1 MSLDLA
7 QNIRRH
13 GFKRLL
19 LAVSGGLD
27 SICLAHYF
35 ICNKE
40 ALGIEWLGIAHVHH
54 GLRVGTA
61 DRDAAFVGAFA
72 RKYNIPFFLKKL
84 DGEALKAAGGSL
96 EENARD
102 ARYKALVEIALDPS
116 PRKGDHGSLRAEALV
131 TKETPLH
138 SAQDDT
144 FHTAHPT
151 PHTPY
156 LKGSE
161 ATDPIP
167 HTPHL
172 KAAEGCDLTPHP
184 SLVIVTAHH
193 AGDQA
198 ETMYMRLRRGT
209 TLAGLR
215 GIQEFRVLSNSQGV
229 AGGQHLGACSLV
241 RMATKVGLASEAPL
255 EGVMED
261 RATGCNQGESSPT
274 PRIINHP
281 SFHTPHSTLHIPHLI
296 YRPFLSVT
304 RQELL
309 AYARENSLEWVEDES
324 NADVNFAR
332 NRIRHEMLPR
342 LEREC
347 PGATAQLCR
356 IAALADRSYGKV
368 MEACEGVFGKTILNG
383 KEIPAC
389 AGMTREGAG
398 MTNPEPRASNLV
410 PRASITLD
418 KKKLRKVL
426 LAHENT
432 DLSEM
437 FRLWLSEKG
446 LRFPIGFFYGPK
458 EPACV
463 KIPHHAVYRRRAIV
477 KIGQSVQICEFGSPE
492 EAENFV
498 SCGKKNK
505 GL

>member
-1 MSLDLA
+1 MYDSIADS
-7 QNIRRH
+7 IRRH

-35 ICNKE
+35 ICNKA
-40 ALGIEWLGIAHVHH
+40 ALCIEWLGIAHVHH

-61 DRDAAFVGAFA
+61 DRDAAFVEAFA
-72 RKYNIPFFLKKL
+72 RKYNVPFFLKKL
-84 DGEALKAAGGSL
+84 DGETLKAAEGSL

-102 ARYKALVEIALDPS
+102 ARYKALEEIFNETEDP
-116 PRKGDHGSLRAEALV
+116 RLRGDDN
-131 TKETPLH
+131 K
-138 SAQDDT
+138 D
-144 FHTAHPT
+144 
-151 PHTPY
+151 
-156 LKGSE
+156 
-161 ATDPIP
+161 
-167 HTPHL
+167 
-172 KAAEGCDLTPHP
+172 
-184 SLVIVTAHH
+184 VIVTAHH

-198 ETMYMRLRRGT
+198 ETMYMRLHRGT

-215 GIQEFRVLSNSQGV
+215 GIQEFRVLSNSQGD

-261 RATGCNQGESSPT
+261 RATGCNQGETSPT
-274 PRIINHP
+274 SRL
-281 SFHTPHSTLHIPHLI
+281 F
-296 YRPFLSVT
+296 RPLLSIT
-304 RQELL
+304 REELL
-309 AYARENSLEWVEDES
+309 AYARENNLEWVEDES

-332 NRIRHEMLPR
+332 NKVRHEMLPR

-347 PGATAQLCR
+347 PGASAQLCR
-356 IAALADRSYGKV
+356 IAALADRDYGKV
-368 MEACEGVFGKTILNG
+368 MEACEGVFGPCLR
-383 KEIPAC
+383 EDDIP
-389 AGMTREGAG
+389 R
-398 MTNPEPRASNLV
+398 V
-410 PRASITLD
+410 SITLD
-418 KKKLRKVL
+418 KKKLRMVL

-446 LRFPIGFFYGPK
+446 LRFPIGFFYCPK

-477 KIGQSVQICEFGSPE
+477 KIGQSVRICEFDSPE
-492 EAENFV
+492 EAEIFV

>member
-1 MSLDLA
+1 MYDSITDS
-7 QNIRRH
+7 IRRH

-35 ICNKE
+35 ICNKTT
-40 ALGIEWLGIAHVHH
+40 LGIEWLGIAHVHH

-61 DRDAAFVGAFA
+61 DRDAAFVEAFA
-72 RKYNIPFFLKKL
+72 RKYNVPFFLKKL
-84 DGEALKAAGGSL
+84 DGEALKSAEGSL

-102 ARYKALVEIALDPS
+102 ARYKALIEIAEKNVTLEAPS
-116 PRKGDHGSLRAEALV
+116 AYTTLGTKSLSGSYPLCGDRVHGSYRSRSSL
-131 TKETPLH
+131 
-138 SAQDDT
+138 QDDISNSELR
-144 FHTAHPT
+144 T
-151 PHTPY
+151 PN
-156 LKGSE
+156 SE
-161 ATDPIP
+161 F
-167 HTPHL
+167 
-172 KAAEGCDLTPHP
+172 
-184 SLVIVTAHH
+184 VIVTAHH

-215 GIQEFRVLSNSQGV
+215 GIQEVRVLSNSQGV
-229 AGGQHLGACSLV
+229 A
-241 RMATKVGLASEAPL
+241 GLASEAPL

-261 RATGCNQGESSPT
+261 RATGCNQGETSPT
-274 PRIINHP
+274 QDDK
-281 SFHTPHSTLHIPHLI
+281 SFVFRLSSFVFL

-304 RQELL
+304 RQKLL
-309 AYARENSLEWVEDES
+309 AYARENNLEWEEDES

-342 LEREC
+342 LEHEC
-347 PGATAQLCR
+347 PGAAAQLCR
-356 IAALADRSYGKV
+356 IAALADRAYGKV
-368 MEACEGVFGKTILNG
+368 MEV
-383 KEIPAC
+383 C
-389 AGMTREGAG
+389 AGMFGTCLR
-398 MTNPEPRASNLV
+398 V
-410 PRASITLD
+410 DDIPRASITLD

-426 LAHENT
+426 LAHKNT

>member
-1 MSLDLA
+1 MSLDLT

-61 DRDAAFVGAFA
+61 DRDAAFVETFA
-72 RKYNIPFFLKKL
+72 RKYDVPFFLKQL
-84 DGEALKAAGGSL
+84 DGAALKAAGGSL

-102 ARYKALVEIALDPS
+102 ARYKALIEIAEKNVTLEAPS
-116 PRKGDHGSLRAEALV
+116 AYTTLGTKSLSGSYPLCGDRVHGSYRSRSSL
-131 TKETPLH
+131 
-138 SAQDDT
+138 QDDISNSELR
-144 FHTAHPT
+144 T
-151 PHTPY
+151 PN
-156 LKGSE
+156 SE
-161 ATDPIP
+161 F
-167 HTPHL
+167 
-172 KAAEGCDLTPHP
+172 
-184 SLVIVTAHH
+184 VIVTAHH

-215 GIQEFRVLSNSQGV
+215 GIQEFRILSNSQGD
-229 AGGQHLGACSLV
+229 A
-241 RMATKVGLASEAPL
+241 
-255 EGVMED
+255 
-261 RATGCNQGESSPT
+261 SPT

-281 SFHTPHSTLHIPHLI
+281 SFYTPHSTLHIPHLI

-309 AYARENSLEWVEDES
+309 AYARENNLEWEEDES

-342 LEREC
+342 LEHEC
-347 PGATAQLCR
+347 PGAAAQLCR
-356 IAALADRSYGKV
+356 IAALADRAYGKV
-368 MEACEGVFGKTILNG
+368 MEV
-383 KEIPAC
+383 C
-389 AGMTREGAG
+389 AGMFGTCLR
-398 MTNPEPRASNLV
+398 V
-410 PRASITLD
+410 DDIPRASIILD

-477 KIGQSVQICEFGSPE
+477 KIGQSVRICEFGSPE
-492 EAENFV
+492 EAEIFV

>member
-1 MSLDLA
+1 MSFDLT

-40 ALGIEWLGIAHVHH
+40 AFGIEWLGIAHVHH

-61 DRDAAFVGAFA
+61 DRDAAFVESFA
-72 RKYNIPFFLKKL
+72 RKYNVPFFLKKL
-84 DGEALKAAGGSL
+84 DGEALKSAEGSL

-102 ARYKALVEIALDPS
+102 ARYKALEEIFNETEDSRL
-116 PRKGDHGSLRAEALV
+116 RGDDN
-131 TKETPLH
+131 K
-138 SAQDDT
+138 D
-144 FHTAHPT
+144 
-151 PHTPY
+151 
-156 LKGSE
+156 
-161 ATDPIP
+161 
-167 HTPHL
+167 
-172 KAAEGCDLTPHP
+172 
-184 SLVIVTAHH
+184 VIVTAHH

-198 ETMYMRLRRGT
+198 ETMYMRLHRGT
-209 TLAGLR
+209 TLSGLR
-215 GIQEFRVLSNSQGV
+215 GIQEFRILSNSQGV
-229 AGGQHLGACSLV
+229 A
-241 RMATKVGLASEAPL
+241 GLASEAPL

-261 RATGCNQGESSPT
+261 RATGCNQGETSPT
-274 PRIINHP
+274 SRL
-281 SFHTPHSTLHIPHLI
+281 F
-296 YRPFLSVT
+296 RPFLSVT
-304 RQELL
+304 REELL
-309 AYARENSLEWVEDES
+309 AYARENNLEWVEDES

-356 IAALADRSYGKV
+356 IAALADRAYGKV
-368 MEACEGVFGKTILNG
+368 MEVCEGLFGTCLR
-383 KEIPAC
+383 EDDIPH
-389 AGMTREGAG
+389 
-398 MTNPEPRASNLV
+398 V
-410 PRASITLD
+410 SIILD
-418 KKKLRKVL
+418 KKKFRKVL

-446 LRFPIGFFYGPK
+446 LRFPIGFFYDPK

-477 KIGQSVQICEFGSPE
+477 KIGQSVRICEFDSPE
-492 EAENFV
+492 EAEIFV

>member
-1 MSLDLA
+1 M
-7 QNIRRH
+7 QNIH
-13 GFKRLL
+13 HLGFKRLL

-27 SICLAHYF
+27 SVCLAHYF
-35 ICNKE
+35 ICNK
-40 ALGIEWLGIAHVHH
+40 AAFGIEWLGIAHVHH
-54 GLRVGTA
+54 GLRIGTA
-61 DRDAAFVGAFA
+61 DRDAAFVEAFA
-72 RKYNIPFFLKKL
+72 RKYNVPFFLKQL
-84 DGEALKAAGGSL
+84 DGETLKAAEGSL

-102 ARYKALVEIALDPS
+102 ARYKALEEIFNETEDP
-116 PRKGDHGSLRAEALV
+116 RLRGDDN
-131 TKETPLH
+131 K
-138 SAQDDT
+138 D
-144 FHTAHPT
+144 
-151 PHTPY
+151 
-156 LKGSE
+156 
-161 ATDPIP
+161 
-167 HTPHL
+167 
-172 KAAEGCDLTPHP
+172 
-184 SLVIVTAHH
+184 VIVTAHH

-198 ETMYMRLRRGT
+198 ETMFMRLRRGT

-229 AGGQHLGACSLV
+229 AG
-241 RMATKVGLASEAPL
+241 LASEAPL

-261 RATGCNQGESSPT
+261 RATGCNQGETSPT
-274 PRIINHP
+274 QDDK
-281 SFHTPHSTLHIPHLI
+281 SFVFRLSSFVFL

-309 AYARENSLEWVEDES
+309 AYARENNLEWVEDES

-332 NRIRHEMLPR
+332 NRVRHEMLPR

-347 PGATAQLCR
+347 PGAAAQLCR
-356 IAALADRSYGKV
+356 IAALADRVYGKV
-368 MEACEGVFGKTILNG
+368 MEVCEGVFGTCLR
-383 KEIPAC
+383 EDDIP
-389 AGMTREGAG
+389 R
-398 MTNPEPRASNLV
+398 V
-410 PRASITLD
+410 SITLD

-446 LRFPIGFFYGPK
+446 LRFPIGFFYDPK

-477 KIGQSVQICEFGSPE
+477 KIGQSVRICEFGSPE
-492 EAENFV
+492 EAEIFV

>member
-1 MSLDLA
+1 MYDSIADS
-7 QNIRRH
+7 IRRH

-35 ICNKE
+35 ICNKA
-40 ALGIEWLGIAHVHH
+40 ALCIEWLGIAHVHH

-61 DRDAAFVGAFA
+61 DRDAAFVEAFA
-72 RKYNIPFFLKKL
+72 KTHNVPFFLKKL
-84 DGEALKAAGGSL
+84 DGEALKAAEGSL

-102 ARYKALVEIALDPS
+102 ARYKALEEIFNETEDP
-116 PRKGDHGSLRAEALV
+116 RLRGDDN
-131 TKETPLH
+131 K
-138 SAQDDT
+138 D
-144 FHTAHPT
+144 
-151 PHTPY
+151 
-156 LKGSE
+156 
-161 ATDPIP
+161 
-167 HTPHL
+167 
-172 KAAEGCDLTPHP
+172 
-184 SLVIVTAHH
+184 VIVTAHH

-198 ETMYMRLRRGT
+198 ETMYMRLHRGT

-215 GIQEFRVLSNSQGV
+215 GIQEFRVLSNSQGD

-241 RMATKVGLASEAPL
+241 RMATKVGLASEATL

-261 RATGCNQGESSPT
+261 RATGCNQGETSPT
-274 PRIINHP
+274 SRL
-281 SFHTPHSTLHIPHLI
+281 F
-296 YRPFLSVT
+296 RPFLSIT
-304 RQELL
+304 REELL
-309 AYARENSLEWVEDES
+309 AYARENNLEWVEDES

-347 PGATAQLCR
+347 PGAAAQLCR
-356 IAALADRSYGKV
+356 IAALADRAYGKV
-368 MEACEGVFGKTILNG
+368 MEVCDGVFGTCLR
-383 KEIPAC
+383 EDDIP
-389 AGMTREGAG
+389 R
-398 MTNPEPRASNLV
+398 V
-410 PRASITLD
+410 SITLD

-446 LRFPIGFFYGPK
+446 LRFPIGFFYCPK

-477 KIGQSVQICEFGSPE
+477 KIGQSVRICEFDSPE
-492 EAENFV
+492 EAEIFV

>member
-1 MSLDLA
+1 MYDSITDS
-7 QNIRRH
+7 IRRH

-35 ICNKE
+35 ICNKA

-61 DRDAAFVGAFA
+61 DRDAAFVEAFA
-72 RKYNIPFFLKKL
+72 RKYNFPFFLKKL
-84 DGEALKAAGGSL
+84 DGEALKAAEGSL

-102 ARYKALVEIALDPS
+102 ARYKALEEIFNETEDP
-116 PRKGDHGSLRAEALV
+116 RLRGDDN
-131 TKETPLH
+131 K
-138 SAQDDT
+138 D
-144 FHTAHPT
+144 
-151 PHTPY
+151 
-156 LKGSE
+156 
-161 ATDPIP
+161 
-167 HTPHL
+167 
-172 KAAEGCDLTPHP
+172 
-184 SLVIVTAHH
+184 VIVTAHH

-215 GIQEFRVLSNSQGV
+215 GIQEFRVLSNSQGD
-229 AGGQHLGACSLV
+229 A
-241 RMATKVGLASEAPL
+241 GLASEAPL

-274 PRIINHP
+274 QYDTSLVSRLSSIVYL
-281 SFHTPHSTLHIPHLI
+281 F
-296 YRPFLSVT
+296 RPFLSIT
-304 RQELL
+304 REELL
-309 AYARENSLEWVEDES
+309 AYARENNLEWVEDES

-342 LEREC
+342 LEHEC
-347 PGATAQLCR
+347 PGAAAQLCR
-356 IAALADRSYGKV
+356 IAALADRAYGKV
-368 MEACEGVFGKTILNG
+368 LEACEGMFGPCPCNDT
-383 KEIPAC
+383 PR
-389 AGMTREGAG
+389 TS
-398 MTNPEPRASNLV
+398 NPEPRTSKGAIAPQADPRLREDDI

-432 DLSEM
+432 DHSEM

-492 EAENFV
+492 EAEIFV